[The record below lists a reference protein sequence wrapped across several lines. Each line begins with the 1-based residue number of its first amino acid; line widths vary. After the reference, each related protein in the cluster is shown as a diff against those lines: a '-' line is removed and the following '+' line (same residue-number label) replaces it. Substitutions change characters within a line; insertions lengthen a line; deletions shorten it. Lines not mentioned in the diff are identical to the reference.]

1 VQNSNLAFIQL
12 LDSALPVGAFAH
24 SFGLESLVQT
34 RQIENARD
42 LKEYAETMLLGSWS
56 CADAMAI
63 SAVYRFAPQQQWNE
77 VWEVDVALH
86 LSRAA
91 RESREAMQKMGKR
104 LLQLA
109 RSLHPEIDWVPLLDA
124 IANKSCIG
132 CHATVYGWTTWR
144 LGIPFEYSIEGY
156 LYGCLT
162 SCVNNAVRLMGL
174 GQTQAQIIICEL
186 IPCITRALQNAGKR
200 EPHDFYT
207 CNPLA
212 EIAAMQH
219 ETLYSR
225 LFMS

>member
-1 VQNSNLAFIQL
+1 MHLQHIQL

-24 SFGLESLVQT
+24 SFGLESLVQN

-63 SAVYRFAPQQQWNE
+63 NAVYRFAPQQQWSE
-77 VWEVDVALH
+77 IWELDTSLH

-91 RESREAMQKMGKR
+91 RESREGMQKMGKR
-104 LLQLA
+104 FLQLSRA
-109 RSLHPEIDWVPLLDA
+109 LHPELVWQPLLEA
-124 IANKSCIG
+124 IENKKCIG
-132 CHATVYGWTTWR
+132 CHSTVYGWTTYG
-144 LGIPFEYSIEGY
+144 LGVSFEYSMDGY

-162 SCVNNAVRLMGL
+162 ACVNNAVRLMGL
-174 GQTQAQIIICEL
+174 GQTQAQTIIREL
-186 IPCITRALQNAGKR
+186 LPCVTQARRQIERRDAR
-200 EPHDFYT
+200 DFYT
-207 CNPLA
+207 CNPMS
-212 EIAAMQH
+212 EIGAMQH